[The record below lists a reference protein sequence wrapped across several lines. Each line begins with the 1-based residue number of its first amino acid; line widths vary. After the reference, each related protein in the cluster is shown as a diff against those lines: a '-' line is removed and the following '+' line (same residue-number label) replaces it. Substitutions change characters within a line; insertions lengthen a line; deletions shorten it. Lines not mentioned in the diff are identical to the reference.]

1 VPACGHT
8 SRVVAGRQ
16 QDAAGSF
23 PYPNDVAGCGCA
35 EDAILTDK
43 QLLDTVGGTN
53 LGNQLSNLGV
63 PVAAITA
70 NDEDGAVDAL
80 RNGLKDAGDEGFRVV
95 VLLEDLDLL
104 TQARTVGQGGLALL
118 KFWGY

>member
-1 VPACGHT
+1 
-8 SRVVAGRQ
+8 VAGRQ

-80 RNGLKDAGDEGFRVV
+80 RNGLEDAGDEGFRVV

-104 TQARTVGQGGLALL
+104 TQARTVGQGELALL